1 MSLLQYLKTSFS
13 TTCKYL
19 LVVYSNLK
27 VTNTWYVVHVQ
38 YVCCTQVLFDLFGY
52 VVVWDVI
59 EQGITVSVAAFMK
72 MVLPEQYILPLVDQ
86 LHVHAHMY
94 STFCAVLSHVEH
106 FYKSTVHV
114 PS

>member
-1 MSLLQYLKTSFS
+1 MYT
-13 TTCKYL
+13 
-19 LVVYSNLK
+19 
-27 VTNTWYVVHVQ
+27 VQ
-38 YVCCTQVLFDLFGY
+38 CVCVGGDCTQVLFDLFGI

-59 EQGITVSVAAFMK
+59 EQGITVSWKPRIHSWQMHDIVLVSVAAFMK

-94 STFCAVLSHVEH
+94 STFCGVLSHVEH

>member
-1 MSLLQYLKTSFS
+1 MCVGGY
-13 TTCKYL
+13 
-19 LVVYSNLK
+19 
-27 VTNTWYVVHVQ
+27 
-38 YVCCTQVLFDLFGY
+38 CTQVQVLFDLFCF

-59 EQGITVSVAAFMK
+59 EQGITVSVAAFMQ

-106 FYKSTVHV
+106 FYKSVVHV

>member
-1 MSLLQYLKTSFS
+1 MVRG
-13 TTCKYL
+13 TCTLYSVCVLVAIAHKY
-19 LVVYSNLK
+19 K
-27 VTNTWYVVHVQ
+27 
-38 YVCCTQVLFDLFGY
+38 CCLIFFGF

-94 STFCAVLSHVEH
+94 STFCGVLSHVEH